1 MNLIRLFKD
10 FFRGHQNLDL
20 LIKRGL
26 ELGQNVNIEK
36 GVVIEPSMPW
46 LVRIGNNVTLGPQV
60 YILAHD
66 ASTKIPMGVTKVGRV
81 TIGNNVFI
89 GARAIILPNVS
100 IGDNVVIGAGSIVSK
115 DIESN
120 SVVVGNPA
128 RKISTLDEYVQ
139 KNKEIYE
146 IVGKSSQEE
155 IKYENHFNK
164 HKSRLRFVD

>member
-10 FFRGHQNLDL
+10 FLRGQQNLDL
-20 LIKRGL
+20 LRKRGL

-46 LVRIGNNVTLGPQV
+46 LVTIGNNVTLGPQV

-81 TIGNNVFI
+81 TIGNNVFV
-89 GARAIILPNVS
+89 GARTIILPNVS

-128 RKISTLDEYVQ
+128 RKIST
-139 KNKEIYE
+139 
-146 IVGKSSQEE
+146 
-155 IKYENHFNK
+155 
-164 HKSRLRFVD
+164 